1 MGAVPK
7 KSSHFHCR
15 KCDYV
20 CTDSNKVVA
29 HRRLH
34 MRLDYVRSAGFRKIS
49 SNESCESPTCS
60 YARRHTHYHCT
71 TCDCSVLSR
80 AQLASHRHRHDH
92 AHTHAHAHTHG
103 DGDWQALPKQ

>member
-1 MGAVPK
+1 MGAVTK

-92 AHTHAHAHTHG
+92 AHAHNHG
-103 DGDWQALPKQ
+103 DKAWQALPKQ